1 MMIIDLCVPTVFT
14 PDGAVQGCEETALP
28 QGESAQNFTKL
39 FCNSLQLIAEDDE
52 ATEEMRE
59 DAKTR
64 LAKLKCT
71 TEDACDLCY
80 LPEQVEGGQGPSR
93 RKRQAGPGG
102 KSQQEFQP
110 KNCNLPQMCPTT
122 TTTTTTTTSKPPQGV
137 EEGRE
142 PGNGGGGASLGRKK
156 RQAGGPGGGPGG
168 GGGQDFSQARI
179 DFDSEASFIH
189 QLMKVP
195 QHYRYVLERMLNCLP

>member
-1 MMIIDLCVPTVFT
+1 MIIDLCVPTIFT
-14 PDGAVQGCEETALP
+14 PDGAVQECDETVPP

-59 DAKTR
+59 DAEAR

-71 TEDACDLCY
+71 TDDACDLCY
-80 LPEQVEGGQGPSR
+80 LPEQ
-93 RKRQAGPGG
+93 GG

-122 TTTTTTTTSKPPQGV
+122 TTTTTTTSKPKQGV
-137 EEGRE
+137 AEGRE
-142 PGNGGGGASLGRKK
+142 PGNGAMQGRKK
-156 RQAGGPGGGPGG
+156 RQSGGTGGGGGGGGGRGGGGG
-168 GGGQDFSQARI
+168 GGGQHFFQGQS
-179 DFDSEASFIH
+179 DFDISEASFIH

-195 QHYRYVLERMLNCLP
+195 QHYR

>member
-14 PDGAVQGCEETALP
+14 PDGAVQGCEETPPP

-59 DAKTR
+59 DAEAR

-80 LPEQVEGGQGPSR
+80 LPEQVEFGQGPSR

-122 TTTTTTTTSKPPQGV
+122 TTTTTTSKPTQGV
-137 EEGRE
+137 AEGRE
-142 PGNGGGGASLGRKK
+142 PGKGASLGRKK
-156 RQAGGPGGGPGG
+156 RQAGGPGGGGPGG
-168 GGGQDFSQARI
+168 GGGGGGQGQDFSQARI

-195 QHYRYVLERMLNCLP
+195 QHYR